1 MKTMALLGGIAAVV
15 VFRVAR
21 RGGAPQVP
29 GPTGRGP
36 TGWIEFGHEKYY
48 EIGAGTE
55 IPSWGHVVEVRDDR
69 IVVEQVRTE
78 AEKRA
83 WRNAAPWSMTCSRSI
98 SCARICGSC
107 RSTHYLSGNRSEDLV
122 L

>member
-1 MKTMALLGGIAAVV
+1 MKIMALLGGIGAAIVS
-15 VFRVAR
+15 VAL
-21 RGGAPQVP
+21 GEAEPLKYL
-29 GPTGRGP
+29 GREGEVP

-78 AEKRA
+78 AEKRGMEERGA
-83 WRNAAPWSMTCSRSI
+83 LVHDVLEIHILR
-98 SCARICGSC
+98 
-107 RSTHYLSGNRSEDLV
+107 EDLRLRPLPPLPV
-122 L
+122 R

>member
-1 MKTMALLGGIAAVV
+1 MKVWALLGGIAAAVV
-15 VFRVAR
+15 SMSLGEAE
-21 RGGAPQVP
+21 PLKYL
-29 GPTGRGP
+29 GRQGEVP

-78 AEKRA
+78 AEKRGIEERGA
-83 WRNAAPWSMTCSRSI
+83 LVHDVLEIHILR
-98 SCARICGSC
+98 
-107 RSTHYLSGNRSEDLV
+107 EDLRLLPSTPLPV
-122 L
+122 R

>member
-1 MKTMALLGGIAAVV
+1 MKTRALLGGIAAA
-15 VFRVAR
+15 VAFISV
-21 RGGAPQVP
+21 GEAEPLKYL
-29 GPTGRGP
+29 GREGEVP

-78 AEKRA
+78 AEKRGMEERGA
-83 WRNAAPWSMTCSRSI
+83 LVHDVLQIHILR
-98 SCARICGSC
+98 
-107 RSTHYLSGNRSEDLV
+107 EDLRLGPLPQLPV
-122 L
+122 R

>member
-1 MKTMALLGGIAAVV
+1 MKTMAWLGGIAAAAVSISL
-15 VFRVAR
+15 AE
-21 RGGAPQVP
+21 AEPLKYL
-29 GPTGRGP
+29 GRKGEVR

-78 AEKRA
+78 AEKRGMEERGA
-83 WRNAAPWSMTCSRSI
+83 LVHDVLEIHVLR
-98 SCARICGSC
+98 
-107 RSTHYLSGNRSEDLV
+107 EDLRLLPSTPLPV
-122 L
+122 R

>member
-1 MKTMALLGGIAAVV
+1 MKTMALLGGIAAVAV
-15 VFRVAR
+15 SASLGEAEPLKYLGRQ
-21 RGGAPQVP
+21 GGV
-29 GPTGRGP
+29 P

-78 AEKRA
+78 AEKRGMEERGA
-83 WRNAAPWSMTCSRSI
+83 LVHDVLEIHILR
-98 SCARICGSC
+98 
-107 RSTHYLSGNRSEDLV
+107 EDLRLLPLTALPV
-122 L
+122 R

>member
-1 MKTMALLGGIAAVV
+1 MKIMALLGEIAAIVV
-15 VFRVAR
+15 SVSVCEAEPLKYLGRQ
-21 RGGAPQVP
+21 GGV
-29 GPTGRGP
+29 P

-78 AEKRA
+78 AEKQDLEERGA
-83 WRNAAPWSMTCSRSI
+83 LVHDALEIHILR
-98 SCARICGSC
+98 
-107 RSTHYLSGNRSEDLV
+107 EDLRV
-122 L
+122 LPLTVLPAR

>member
-1 MKTMALLGGIAAVV
+1 MKTMALLGGIAAAVV
-15 VFRVAR
+15 SVSLGEAE
-21 RGGAPQVP
+21 PLKYL
-29 GPTGRGP
+29 GRQGEVP

-78 AEKRA
+78 AEKQAHGGTR
-83 WRNAAPWSMTCSRSI
+83 RP
-98 SCARICGSC
+98 GP
-107 RSTHYLSGNRSEDLV
+107 
-122 L
+122 